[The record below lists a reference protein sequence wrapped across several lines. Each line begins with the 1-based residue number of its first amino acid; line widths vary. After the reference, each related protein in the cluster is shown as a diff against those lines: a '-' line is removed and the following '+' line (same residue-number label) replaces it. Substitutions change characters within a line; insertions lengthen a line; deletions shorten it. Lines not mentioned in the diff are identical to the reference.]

1 MGPPTWLFEKL
12 PGATFEPSLFKGA
25 ELNIDIG
32 FVVHDYIND
41 GKDFLNEGLFFDA
54 KISFDN
60 ALSRKPDSYD
70 AWLGRAYSL
79 EALKRYQF
87 AVESYDTAIRYSDN
101 EKYAYLA
108 YAGKGR
114 SSLENRNYQ
123 DAADAFVRAIELY
136 PESADYDR
144 DNLADCY
151 AGLADALQNLGKTAE
166 SDEATRKAEDINATL
181 PS

>member
-60 ALSRKPDSYD
+60 ALSRKPASSNR
-70 AWLGRAYSL
+70 LTNSENTVSL
-79 EALKRYQF
+79 
-87 AVESYDTAIRYSDN
+87 VIPTRYS
-101 EKYAYLA
+101 
-108 YAGKGR
+108 G
-114 SSLENRNYQ
+114 
-123 DAADAFVRAIELY
+123 
-136 PESADYDR
+136 
-144 DNLADCY
+144 
-151 AGLADALQNLGKTAE
+151 
-166 SDEATRKAEDINATL
+166 
-181 PS
+181 